1 LARSDLPLTDLL
13 DAIGRHNWERSIE
26 APTLGPWKR
35 ASAIG
40 HCPRSVIFEMRGVP
54 YTRQWDDRTIRNL
67 AWGKRLHTA
76 VKGDLD
82 EIGILTRPAAPQG
95 RCPACQPGAGSADEW
110 HVEDEQLHVRGHL
123 DAIAGGD
130 VGLAPKDRP
139 DLVRLFHSLAAEYGA
154 DLPRT
159 VVEIKSAHSG
169 AMKYALKEGPPEHY
183 MMQLGEYKLLVDAS
197 PSLPF
202 PTPTNYLLLMVGKDS
217 WGYLCFPL
225 ADKWVAKAE
234 QRTGELNR
242 YWREG
247 TVPDCSC
254 HFRLRKYCNYPYPS
268 KGTCCAP
275 ELLDNA
281 PPAQ

>member
-1 LARSDLPLTDLL
+1 LARSSLPLVELL
-13 DAIGRHNWERSIE
+13 DAIGRHNFERSIE
-26 APTLGPWKR
+26 APTRGPWKR

-40 HCPRSVIFEMRGVP
+40 HCPRSVIYEMRGVR
-54 YTRQWDDRTIRNL
+54 YTRQWDDKTIRNL

-110 HVEDEQLHVRGHL
+110 HVEDERLHVRGHL

-154 DLPRT
+154 DFPPT

-183 MMQLGEYKLLVDAS
+183 MMQLAAYKLLAEAD
-197 PSLPF
+197 PSALPVK
-202 PTPTNYLLLMVGKDS
+202 PESYQLLMVGKDS
-217 WGYLCFPL
+217 WGYLRWNL
-225 ADKWVAKAE
+225 QDRYVAKAE
-234 QRTGELNR
+234 QRIGELNR

-247 TVPDCSC
+247 SIPNCTC
-254 HFRLRKYCNYPYPS
+254 HFKLRRYCSFQVPS

-275 ELLDNA
+275 ELLDTA
-281 PPAQ
+281 PPAE